1 MVALEG
7 GMCGCSRGVCV
18 VALGGHVWLL
28 RGACVVAPGV
38 CGCCQGGCVVA
49 LRWHAWLLPGGMH
62 GCSRGMCVVALGG
75 MRGGSG
81 EGGIRG
87 CSWEACMVAAR
98 GVHGCCWGGHAWLLW
113 GVHGIRRDM
122 EIRSMSG
129 WYASYWNA
137 FLLFRNVLNAIL
149 WCYLHKKLKISK
161 SASEKKNG
169 NSDGP

>member
-75 MRGGSG
+75 
-81 EGGIRG
+81 
-87 CSWEACMVAAR
+87 ACMVDLGR
-98 GVHGCCWGGHAWLLW
+98 GVSGYHADTPITIKAEPSIWPTAALINI
-113 GVHGIRRDM
+113 HEHPI
-122 EIRSMSG
+122 
-129 WYASYWNA
+129 
-137 FLLFRNVLNAIL
+137 
-149 WCYLHKKLKISK
+149 
-161 SASEKKNG
+161 
-169 NSDGP
+169 